1 VCESIAEA
9 RHVLVTGL
17 AGSSP
22 LAIGFDYLLS
32 RIGISSTVVPEGYTL
47 AIRAALLQRGDVFF
61 AISFSGA
68 TKDILAAAGIAK
80 DRGATVISLTN
91 FRNAPLVEQA
101 DYSLFTATDPDP
113 VYSEI
118 SINIAGHMVLEIV
131 FQRLYEMRPGS
142 AEIVARTFK
151 AISDRRI

>member
-1 VCESIAEA
+1 M
-9 RHVLVTGL
+9 
-17 AGSSP
+17 
-22 LAIGFDYLLS
+22 
-32 RIGISSTVVPEGYTL
+32 
-47 AIRAALLQRGDVFF
+47 AIRAALLQKSDVFF

-68 TKDILAAAGIAK
+68 TKDILAAARIAK
-80 DRGATVISLTN
+80 GRGATVISLTN

-101 DYSLFTATDPDP
+101 DLSLFTATDPDP

-142 AEIVARTFK
+142 SEVVARTFK